1 MPMSLDEKSQL
12 KNSIPMLTQQQQ
24 NGIIQIVQQC
34 IQQNNKG
41 DVFEF
46 ELDQLPTRKCRELE
60 DYVKRCLKENQKKLK
75 RKEADAKRRE
85 KHKISKHG
93 GPNSV
98 SSAQ

>member
-1 MPMSLDEKSQL
+1 
-12 KNSIPMLTQQQQ
+12 MLTQSQQ

-34 IQQNNKG
+34 IPQNNKG

-60 DYVKRCLKENQKKLK
+60 NYVKGCLKENAKKQK

-85 KHKISKHG
+85 KQKSSKQG
-93 GPNSV
+93 AGLSV

>member
-1 MPMSLDEKSQL
+1 MTLEEKSQL
-12 KNSIPMLTQQQQ
+12 KNSIPMLTQSQQ

-34 IQQNNKG
+34 IPQNNKG

-60 DYVKRCLKENQKKLK
+60 NYVKGCLKENAKKQK

-85 KHKISKHG
+85 KQKSSKQG
-93 GPNSV
+93 AGLSV